1 MTRIDQPTAPL
12 GLVFATMSRPHVAQ
26 RLIESVRRF
35 FPDMPIYV
43 ADQTHPTPQQQAFY
57 DQTGC
62 KVAWLDHDAGVC
74 ASRNA
79 AVAMV
84 SEPYFVLCDDD
95 FIFTDE
101 TDLSRALTVLEARP
115 DIGVVGGRLFD
126 LQQNPATGEISRHA
140 RFWELQLHYDP
151 AKRQLMTIP
160 VHYFAPDPKYVGDV
174 SYYECDAVM
183 NFAVFRTAIFDETVR
198 WDPRFKSNGE
208 HEDFYLNLKVNS
220 DHRVAYIPEIV
231 AEHHHPPLRGYSKMR
246 NRTKGWQLF
255 LDKWNLRQVV
265 NLDGGLKVTNGVE
278 KSQPCGT
285 GYEAHYSSLPLL
297 TKKPEQRQNA
307 ALVSNVNGKLVSRTR
322 ELAFQGR
329 KPPAMVFGRFRI
341 EGTGRMLATGGNWWL
356 PTRRHSAGVPST
368 PRDHEIP
375 IDAVEWRVEVPDF
388 DARAGE
394 TDQFVYLMPVFDDAA
409 GIEAGI
415 RTLNDVEIR
424 VSLAQGGRYAVYLVP
439 VQVHGQVL
447 MCNTWNTLPV
457 PTVDL
462 SGEIRLEVCAL
473 KKNKIVFETCRILGA
488 SSRVCTSS
496 HA

>member
-43 ADQTHPTPQQQAFY
+43 ADQTYPTPQQQAFY

-84 SEPYFVLCDDD
+84 SQPYFVLCDDD

-101 TDLSRALTVLEARP
+101 TDFSRALTVLEAQP

-126 LQQNPATGEISRHA
+126 LHQNPATGEISRQA
-140 RFWELQLHYDP
+140 RFWELQMHYDP
-151 AKRQLMTIP
+151 GKRQLMTIP

-174 SYYECDAVM
+174 SYFECDAVM
-183 NFAVFRTAIFDETVR
+183 NFAVFRTTIFDETVR

-255 LDKWNLRQVV
+255 LDKWNLRQMVD
-265 NLDGGLKVTNGVE
+265 LDGILRVNGGVQTL
-278 KSQPCGT
+278 QPYAT
-285 GYEAHYSSLPLL
+285 GYDAFYSSLPLL
-297 TKKPEQRQNA
+297 TKKPERRQGSV
-307 ALVSNVNGKLVSRTR
+307 LVSNVNGKLGSKRREAAFNNRPTLAIVS
-322 ELAFQGR
+322 
-329 KPPAMVFGRFRI
+329 GRFRV
-341 EGTGRMLATGGNWWL
+341 EGSDRMVAVGGNWRN
-356 PTRRHSAGVPST
+356 PTKNRSARPTTT
-368 PRDHEIP
+368 PRDHTIP
-375 IDAVEWRVEVPDF
+375 IDVDDWRFEIPDYE
-388 DARAGE
+388 AHIGE
-394 TDQFVYLMPVFDDAA
+394 TDQVAYLMPTLTDEASAA
-409 GIEAGI
+409 VGV
-415 RTLNDVEIR
+415 RTLRDIDVSM
-424 VSLAQGGRYAVYLVP
+424 SLAKDGHYAVYLAP
-439 VQVHGQVL
+439 VQIHGQAL
-447 MCNTWNTLPV
+447 MLNAWNALPV
-457 PTVDL
+457 PPAYLTGELVL
-462 SGEIRLEVCAL
+462 EICVMKNGTILFESSGRLKEPCQ
-473 KKNKIVFETCRILGA
+473 TG
-488 SSRVCTSS
+488 
-496 HA
+496 